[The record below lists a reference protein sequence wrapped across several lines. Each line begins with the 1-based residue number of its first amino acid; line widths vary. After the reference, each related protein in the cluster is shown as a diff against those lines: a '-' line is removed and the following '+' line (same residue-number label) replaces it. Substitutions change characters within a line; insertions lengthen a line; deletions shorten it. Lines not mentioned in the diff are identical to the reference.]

1 MSTVTSPPPATSAQ
15 PREVAP
21 RRARRYVTAVAVV
34 GVVVLLAVEAGM
46 ARPELRGVLNTIGA
60 LWRVDVGWV
69 VVAVLAAPASMSMF
83 ALTRRR
89 LLLAAGTR
97 VRARGAVAAA
107 YVANSLHATLPG
119 GVAFSTGYTY
129 RWIRGQGVSGL
140 VATWCL
146 AAGGLVSTAALVS
159 IGVLGSV
166 LAGGQAGWVQ
176 LALVVGG
183 IVLLTAT
190 ARHLTRQ
197 PRAAIAVGH
206 WVLARV
212 NRIRRRPADAGAD
225 ALTEH
230 LTQLRSVRPRG
241 RDWTAAT
248 GYAVLNWAFDIGC
261 LAACAAALH
270 LTGLTLPLLLVAYTA
285 GMATAGL
292 SPLPGGLGVVDTALV
307 LTLVAGGIPAAAALP
322 VVVLYRLISLVGTVA
337 VGWIVCAAQN
347 LRPATEVRRAIRRPR
362 R

>member
-1 MSTVTSPPPATSAQ
+1 MGTMTSSRSATGATTGESA
-15 PREVAP
+15 
-21 RRARRYVTAVAVV
+21 RRTRRYVTAAVVV
-34 GVVVLLAVEAGM
+34 GVIVLLAVEAGM
-46 ARPELRGVLNTIGA
+46 VRPELRGFLRTIGS

-69 VVAVLAAPASMSMF
+69 AVAVLAAPISMSMF

-97 VRARGAVAAA
+97 VSARSAVAAA

-129 RWIRGQGVSGL
+129 RWMRGHGVSGL

-166 LAGGQAGWVQ
+166 LAGGQAGWLQ
-176 LALVVGG
+176 LALVIGG
-183 IVLLTAT
+183 TVLLTAA
-190 ARHLTRQ
+190 ARHLTRD
-197 PRAAIAVGH
+197 PRAAIATGR

-212 NRIRRRPADAGAD
+212 NRLRRRPAEAGLDGLA
-225 ALTEH
+225 EH
-230 LTQLRSVRPRG
+230 IAQLRSVHPRG
-241 RDWTAAT
+241 RDWAAAT
-248 GYAVLNWAFDIGC
+248 GYALLNWTFDLAC

-292 SPLPGGLGVVDTALV
+292 SPLPGGLGVVDAALV

-322 VVVLYRLISLVGTVA
+322 AVVLYRLISLVGTVA
-337 VGWIVCAAQN
+337 AGWIVWAARS
-347 LRPATEVRRAIRRPR
+347 LRPAPPVAT
-362 R
+362 